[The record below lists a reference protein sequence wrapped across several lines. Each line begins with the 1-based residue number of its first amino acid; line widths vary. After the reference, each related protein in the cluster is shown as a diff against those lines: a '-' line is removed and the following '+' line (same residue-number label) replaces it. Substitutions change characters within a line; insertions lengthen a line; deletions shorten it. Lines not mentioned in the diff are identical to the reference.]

1 MQLRAK
7 LSTDFH
13 QYDQSTRVSSLGA
26 PTPRCRITKQY
37 HQMLQSV
44 LYMWLRCKDVSVCGL
59 TLYQNILLKIYNIQ
73 KS

>member
-26 PTPRCRITKQY
+26 PTPRCRITQKISSDATISFIFAVQ
-37 HQMLQSV
+37 
-44 LYMWLRCKDVSVCGL
+44 RCQCLWTRIISKY
-59 TLYQNILLKIYNIQ
+59 TFKNI
-73 KS
+73 

>member
-44 LYMWLRCKDVSVCGL
+44 LYRCQCLWTHIISKY
-59 TLYQNILLKIYNIQ
+59 TFKNI
-73 KS
+73 

>member
-26 PTPRCRITKQY
+26 PTPMCHITKKISSDATISFIFVAAVQ
-37 HQMLQSV
+37 
-44 LYMWLRCKDVSVCGL
+44 RCQCLWTHIISKY
-59 TLYQNILLKIYNIQ
+59 TFKNI
-73 KS
+73 